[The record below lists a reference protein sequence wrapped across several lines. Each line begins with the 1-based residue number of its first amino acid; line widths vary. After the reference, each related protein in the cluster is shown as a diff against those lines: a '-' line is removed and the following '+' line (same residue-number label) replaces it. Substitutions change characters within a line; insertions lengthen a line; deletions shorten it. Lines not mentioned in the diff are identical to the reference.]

1 MEKRKEA
8 LSASDEGELGDNSAK
23 GDNHVEPIPESSS
36 HSAAFPEESLEGME
50 QQIDSNTLTNRESVE
65 TAEHI
70 LIHVE
75 APNDLH
81 TGGSDRSGPENSNCS
96 QMKNQIRK
104 LTNQVKT
111 LQTKLNDHR
120 KNRKITKRRLGKS
133 YYYFINY
140 SKSSPIYIIFCAF
153 A

>member
-23 GDNHVEPIPESSS
+23 RDNHVEPIPESSS

-120 KNRKITKRRLGKS
+120 KNRKTTKRRLGKS
-133 YYYFINY
+133 YYYFI
-140 SKSSPIYIIFCAF
+140 IILRAHQFI
-153 A
+153 